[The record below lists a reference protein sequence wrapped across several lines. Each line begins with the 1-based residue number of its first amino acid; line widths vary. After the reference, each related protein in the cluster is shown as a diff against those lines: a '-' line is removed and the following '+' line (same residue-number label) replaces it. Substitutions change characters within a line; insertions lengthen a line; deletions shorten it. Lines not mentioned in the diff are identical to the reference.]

1 MDKNDKTLRWLM
13 QLSYEPLPRPKTYT
27 WQSLPH
33 SWRHINEGEEDGG
46 RWSVPRWHQWAHAY
60 KHSRGKKGKI
70 WNKKKEKMVWISF
83 ECCPPWDNFACSQH
97 EGDVLCLSVMS
108 HLNKCTSGGGAD
120 LAFSPSIHH
129 INAISQ
135 KRQICI
141 ADSAAGPKVC
151 DIYVGVGGVYVCVQ
165 WKEEKNRHGRKI
177 LKIKKMNKWTDSQAG
192 LFSSSKDLKDFFLF
206 TYAKIWLTPPDP
218 NPHQGKNQLK
228 LPYLMFTLINH
239 NN

>member
-1 MDKNDKTLRWLM
+1 
-13 QLSYEPLPRPKTYT
+13 
-27 WQSLPH
+27 
-33 SWRHINEGEEDGG
+33 
-46 RWSVPRWHQWAHAY
+46 
-60 KHSRGKKGKI
+60 
-70 WNKKKEKMVWISF
+70 MVGISF

-165 WKEEKNRHGRKI
+165 
-177 LKIKKMNKWTDSQAG
+177 
-192 LFSSSKDLKDFFLF
+192 
-206 TYAKIWLTPPDP
+206 
-218 NPHQGKNQLK
+218 
-228 LPYLMFTLINH
+228 
-239 NN
+239 